1 MTSFYRACC
10 IKAMFTKNGGLDIHN
25 QQHVI
30 SGHVF
35 EFASDHIRCHKNKFY
50 AENAF

>member
-1 MTSFYRACC
+1 MASFYRATRLKT
-10 IKAMFTKNGGLDIHN
+10 IFTKNGGLDIYN

-35 EFASDHIRCHKNKFY
+35 EFASDHI
-50 AENAF
+50 